1 MRDPK
6 HLFARYGRQLLV
18 QGTDFDGQAR
28 LHEWTAVLAGDAT
41 AFAQAAAEACGRY
54 LVGAG
59 VGAVVAPS
67 AFAGFLQALDP
78 QLRVLDGPDAA
89 RPPVAHYWFATRP
102 YGASVDV
109 AVTDEAAG
117 YETGQSGPARVAT
130 IRLTLGEP
138 AGLDAAVTLGA
149 AAAELLLADVLRV
162 EALPAIVAIDW
173 TDPLAPSQT
182 TQARRDD
189 VLAASAFRPPTGLL
203 SEMRANAPVW
213 QPIAQEVERGY
224 PMETCGLIVRQLDGA
239 LRTIVCPNLQ
249 DRYHALDP
257 LEFPRTSRTAYKLN
271 ERVIAKSADAG
282 ETLVAIW
289 HSHCDAGAYFSAE
302 DVRCAAPA
310 GQALYPGVAYLVVSA
325 LGGKVRGAALY
336 HFDAAS
342 GAFVAEPAAD

>member
-1 MRDPK
+1 MTPAS
-6 HLFARYGRQLLV
+6 LPWLPMA
-18 QGTDFDGQAR
+18 
-28 LHEWTAVLAGDAT
+28 LA
-41 AFAQAAAEACGRY
+41 
-54 LVGAG
+54 L
-59 VGAVVAPS
+59 
-67 AFAGFLQALDP
+67 
-78 QLRVLDGPDAA
+78 
-89 RPPVAHYWFATRP
+89 P
-102 YGASVDV
+102 YGLAVGV
-109 AVTDEAAG
+109 AYFLAL
-117 YETGQSGPARVAT
+117 
-130 IRLTLGEP
+130 RLNSRLY
-138 AGLDAAVTLGA
+138 LDKG
-149 AAAELLLADVLRV
+149 
-162 EALPAIVAIDW
+162 
-173 TDPLAPSQT
+173 
-182 TQARRDD
+182 
-189 VLAASAFRPPTGLL
+189 
-203 SEMRANAPVW
+203 PVW